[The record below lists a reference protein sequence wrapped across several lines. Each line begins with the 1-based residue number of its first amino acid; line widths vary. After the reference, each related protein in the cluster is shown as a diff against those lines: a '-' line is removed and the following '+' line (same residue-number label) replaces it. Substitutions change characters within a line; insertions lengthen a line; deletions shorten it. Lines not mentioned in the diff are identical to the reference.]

1 MYRKQS
7 DYSYDVSQ
15 YIQEVSDNFEVL
27 MEFKN

>member
-7 DYSYDVSQ
+7 DYSYAVSQ